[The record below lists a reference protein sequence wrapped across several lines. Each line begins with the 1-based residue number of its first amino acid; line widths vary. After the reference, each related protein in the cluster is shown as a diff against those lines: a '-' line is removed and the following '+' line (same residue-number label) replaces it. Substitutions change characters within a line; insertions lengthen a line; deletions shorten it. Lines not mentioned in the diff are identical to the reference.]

1 MSRPCVK
8 EFGNAFSRDRRRKP
22 LTFNIIHRVVA
33 LDRIKA
39 SVRKRNKSADGDQ
52 GFDDQF
58 VAIKRVAEFARYVGA
73 DTVDSHDAPLRRYAT
88 LRAQGA
94 RIRQIREDADSS
106 GPEVSGS
113 IRPGA

>member
-8 EFGNAFSRDRRRKP
+8 EFGNAFSRDRRRKS

-39 SVRKRNKSADGDQ
+39 SVRKRDKSANGDQ

-58 VAIKRVAEFARYVGA
+58 VAIERVAEFARYVGA
-73 DTVDSHDAPLRRYAT
+73 DTVDCPYAPLRRYAT
-88 LRAQGA
+88 CERKELRSV
-94 RIRQIREDADSS
+94 RS
-106 GPEVSGS
+106 GKLEIG
-113 IRPGA
+113 R